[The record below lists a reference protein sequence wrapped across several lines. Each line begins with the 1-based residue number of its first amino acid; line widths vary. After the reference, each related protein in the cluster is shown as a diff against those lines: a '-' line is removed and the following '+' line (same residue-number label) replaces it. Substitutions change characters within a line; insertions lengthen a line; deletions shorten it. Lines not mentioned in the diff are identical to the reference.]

1 MLLISRHGTALGPIT
16 SDVSP
21 SKHIPKKW
29 DQEKGGQTK
38 KKRGHPDPKKRGGG
52 KLQQI
57 QQLVI
62 ALET

>member
-29 DQEKGGQTK
+29 DQEKGGPDRKKSWAPQPK
-38 KKRGHPDPKKRGGG
+38 KKGGG
-52 KLQQI
+52 LQQI

-62 ALET
+62 EIL